1 MFMTSLDLLRMF
13 LIFFFGWG
21 CSELPKS
28 EAVQTVFH
36 ASLFAVF
43 IWCYSVFLI
52 FQILH
57 SPDHASTAL
66 RLQGSHGTWLPLNHD
81 PVTSER

>member
-1 MFMTSLDLLRMF
+1 MAMNSKQQQL
-13 LIFFFGWG
+13 
-21 CSELPKS
+21 S

-57 SPDHASTAL
+57 SPDHASTVFWPHPEIQFL
-66 RLQGSHGTWLPLNHD
+66 VKSQQ
-81 PVTSER
+81 